1 MKKTNSLFID
11 GLSREELR
19 SDLREQL
26 RITIREEL
34 ELRKKA
40 PPDSNIN
47 LLTLEETA
55 EIFKVSRRTLF
66 NWSQNKIIIPITIG
80 RRVYFRVQAIEK
92 LLEMNEIKEQIK

>member
-34 ELRKKA
+34 DLRTKA

-66 NWSQNKIIIPITIG
+66 NWGKNNLINPICIG
-80 RRVYFRVQAIEK
+80 RRVYYREEAVKQLIK
-92 LLEMNEIKEQIK
+92 KNELKE